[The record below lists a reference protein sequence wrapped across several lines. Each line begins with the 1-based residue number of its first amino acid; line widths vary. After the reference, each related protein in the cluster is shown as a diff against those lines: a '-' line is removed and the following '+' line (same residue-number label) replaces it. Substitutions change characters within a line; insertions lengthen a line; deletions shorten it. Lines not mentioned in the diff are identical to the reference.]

1 VSPQVVCQ
9 LFENFLPVTGFMPAT
24 VTPTNWSVSASNLPV
39 GSYRAVAI
47 ATDSSGHTATASD
60 EFTVDFYASLAGTYN
75 GLFFNPGN
83 VAGTNAGSISFTLG
97 DTGVVEGNLIFPV
110 AKYPLH
116 FGMGPTGASVGQ
128 EYGSLGTLD
137 LTLIFDATNLSGQ
150 LSGYVTLAGEQIPM
164 KAYRAA
170 SKLSTQTTP
179 SPGKYDLIL
188 EPETPTNGIL
198 DGPLGDGFATVI
210 ASGNGS
216 LAVAGTLADATP
228 FSFSTGVFTNGVWP
242 VFASVYKGQGMLI
255 GWETNLPT
263 GVCTGALFWI
273 RGPASSTYYPNGVQ
287 EALDSVGALHV
298 PPTAGSQYQIVLG
311 GGSLDVPVTNIFS
324 FNAAGAIVPAAGTL
338 DKLTGS
344 LLSTGVLSKGSIVNP
359 ITSQILKFSGAFV
372 NPTQGG
378 AGFTL
383 DTGTQ
388 TGYFNIIQP

>member
-1 VSPQVVCQ
+1 
-9 LFENFLPVTGFMPAT
+9 
-24 VTPTNWSVSASNLPV
+24 
-39 GSYRAVAI
+39 
-47 ATDSSGHTATASD
+47 
-60 EFTVDFYASLAGTYN
+60 
-75 GLFFNPGN
+75 
-83 VAGTNAGSISFTLG
+83 
-97 DTGVVEGNLIFPV
+97 LIFPV

-116 FGMGPTGASVGQ
+116 FGMGATGASVGQ
-128 EYGSLGTLD
+128 ENGSLGTLD
-137 LTLIFDATNLSGQ
+137 LTLIFDVTNLSGQ

-164 KAYRAA
+164 MAYRAA
-170 SKLSTQTTP
+170 TKLSTHTTP
-179 SPGKYDLIL
+179 APGKYDLIL
-188 EPETPTNGIL
+188 EPEAPTNGIL
-198 DGPLGDGFATVI
+198 DGPPGDGYATVI
-210 ASGNGS
+210 ASGGGS
-216 LAVAGTLADATP
+216 LAVAGTLADTTP

-242 VFASVYKGQGMLI
+242 VFASVYNGQGMLI

-273 RGPASSTYYPNGVQ
+273 RGPTSSIYYPSGVQ

-298 PPTAGSQYQIVLG
+298 PPTAGAQYQIVFG
-311 GGSLDVPVTNIFS
+311 GGSLDVAVTNIFS
-324 FNAAGAIVPAAGTL
+324 FNAAGAIVPAAGTP

-388 TGYFNIIQP
+388 TGYFNIGQP